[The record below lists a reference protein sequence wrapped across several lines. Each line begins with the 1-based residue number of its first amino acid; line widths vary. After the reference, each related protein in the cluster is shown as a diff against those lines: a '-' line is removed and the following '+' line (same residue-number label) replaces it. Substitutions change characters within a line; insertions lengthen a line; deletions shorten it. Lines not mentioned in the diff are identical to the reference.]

1 MPFQNERGRL
11 GEGRENAAGDEL
23 LPGEAAFLT
32 PRRLF
37 RGSLCPAYE
46 CGAKVEALQSL
57 RDVAEGVRVVLYGHG
72 AVYEVESE
80 PVYGRHFSEP
90 AAHEVFLNRAVHVLE
105 MEEGSR
111 KACSARHGL
120 RAQIEAFQSLCDVSE
135 CARVMLHGHCAVYE
149 IEGEL
154 VHERHFPEPAA
165 HEVFLNRAVH
175 VFEVKEGN
183 CEIRRLRHD
192 LGAEIETLKSLRDV
206 GEGRGSVTYGDR
218 ALNEV
223 ESEAVHGWHL
233 SKLVPDE
240 ILFHGAVHFGNAEV
254 CQRFPV
260 FVFRDFLT
268 AAAGVVEVKRLQG

>member
-37 RGSLCPAYE
+37 RGSLCPAHE
-46 CGAKVEALQSL
+46 GSAKVEALQSL

-90 AAHEVFLNRAVHVLE
+90 AAHEVFLNRAVHV
-105 MEEGSR
+105 
-111 KACSARHGL
+111 
-120 RAQIEAFQSLCDVSE
+120 
-135 CARVMLHGHCAVYE
+135 
-149 IEGEL
+149 
-154 VHERHFPEPAA
+154 
-165 HEVFLNRAVH
+165 
-175 VFEVKEGN
+175 FEVKEGN
-183 CEIRRLRHD
+183 SEIRRLRHD
-192 LGAEIETLKSLRDV
+192 LGAEIKTLKSLRDV